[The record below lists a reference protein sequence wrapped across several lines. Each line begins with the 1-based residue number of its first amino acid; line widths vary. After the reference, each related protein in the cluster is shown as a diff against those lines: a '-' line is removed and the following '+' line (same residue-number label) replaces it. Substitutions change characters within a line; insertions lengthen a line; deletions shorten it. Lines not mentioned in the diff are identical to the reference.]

1 MNARLERIQS
11 DSEFK
16 IFPKQL
22 QLGTMYG
29 ALYDVVK

>member
-1 MNARLERIQS
+1 MNARQKRIQR
-11 DSEFK
+11 EFE